1 MSSGRQIVCSG
12 RPRLLPIPRLGSAK
26 DWPHFISIVESY
38 LAESQFSPAGDS
50 SLVETA
56 DNAAASRNL
65 VMALVG
71 KLHGEA
77 GALFWNTG
85 ELYCKQGFA
94 KLARLKEAYAN
105 ESELALAMEVFKFF
119 TELS

>member
-1 MSSGRQIVCSG
+1 MAHRASALAASRTPGLS
-12 RPRLLPIPRLGSAK
+12 PIPRLGSAK

-65 VMALVG
+65 DITLVG

-77 GALFWNTG
+77 GVLDVAIG
-85 ELYCKQGFA
+85 A
-94 KLARLKEAYAN
+94 
-105 ESELALAMEVFKFF
+105 
-119 TELS
+119 